1 MSAPDALA
9 LARGD
14 VRFVA
19 DLPLPEGTLHA
30 HVVGAEVAH
39 GRLRGVDTGAAAA
52 LPGVVAV
59 LTARDVPGANLV
71 GLVAD
76 DQPLLASDMFS
87 HIGVPVALVVADGPA
102 TARAAAAAVA
112 VHVTPLPPVTDAAE
126 ALRRGDRIVP
136 PMRVELGDVGAAW
149 ERCAVV
155 VSGHVETGAQ
165 EHAYLE
171 AQAALVLPGEGGRL
185 VVHCATQS
193 PTGVQRAV
201 ARVCAL
207 TEEQVEVTAPR
218 LGGAFGGKEEQATPW
233 AALCAL
239 AARHTGRPVR
249 LVLRRDDDM
258 RMTGKRHPYSAD
270 VRIGADADGRLVAYE
285 VTFVQDAGAFAD
297 LSGGV
302 MERSLLHCTGAYA
315 VPHVRATGHLC
326 RTNLPPNTAFR
337 GFGAPQAVF
346 AIEAALDLLAGEM
359 GVTREHLQ
367 RVNLVSDGVVRPH
380 GQVLSDVH
388 GRATWAALDKRCPPE
403 EVRARTAAHNATHR
417 WSRRGHA
424 WVPVCFGVAFTSAE
438 LNQAGAVVQ
447 VYGDGSVGVAT
458 GAVEM
463 GQGVDTK
470 IRAVVAR
477 ALSVRPGRVGV
488 EATSTAR
495 VANTSPTAGST
506 GADLNGRAVE
516 QACAALR
523 HRLLAVAAE
532 GLGRDDGDGLV
543 LRDER
548 VLEGDGRD
556 TGWTWDR
563 LVAAARHARVDL
575 TAHGHHRTAGVHLER
590 GGGLLRGEP
599 FAYHVAGTALVE
611 VVLDCLRGTYAVEAV
626 HVVHDVGRSLDP
638 AVDRGQVEGAVV
650 QGLGWV
656 TLEEV
661 RHDADGR
668 LLTDTL
674 ATYKVPDVLSTPE
687 VVVEF
692 LAGSEGSCAPYGS
705 KAIGEP
711 PFVYGIGA
719 WFALREAMR
728 AFRPERPC
736 PVVAPLTPE
745 RVLTALYD
753 GPAAVRDGS
762 AP

>member
-1 MSAPDALA
+1 VSTVDAGGH
-9 LARGD
+9 ARGET
-14 VRFVA
+14 RFVA

-39 GRLRGVDTGAAAA
+39 GRLHGVDVSAAVA

-59 LTARDVPGANLV
+59 LTARDVPGANRV
-71 GLVAD
+71 GLVVD
-76 DQPLLASDMFS
+76 DQPLLATDRVHHVGM
-87 HIGVPVALVVADGPA
+87 PVAVVIADDPG
-102 TARAAAAAVA
+102 TARRAAAA
-112 VHVTPLPPVTDAAE
+112 VTARLTVLPAVTDAAE
-126 ALRRGDRIVP
+126 ALRRGDRVVP
-136 PMRVELGDVGAAW
+136 PLRVETGDVDAAW
-149 ERCAVV
+149 ARCAVV

-165 EHAYLE
+165 DHVYLE
-171 AQAALVLPGEGGRL
+171 TQGALAVPGEGDRL
-185 VVHCATQS
+185 TVHSATQS

-201 ARVCAL
+201 ARVCGLA
-207 TEEQVEVTAPR
+207 EEHVEVTAPR
-218 LGGAFGGKEEQATPW
+218 LGGSFGGKEEQATPW

-270 VRIGADADGRLVAYE
+270 VRIGADAEGRLVAYE

-297 LSGGV
+297 LSGAV

-346 AIEAALDLLAGEM
+346 AMEAALDLLARET
-359 GVTREHLQ
+359 GVDKDVLQ
-367 RVNLVSDGVVRPH
+367 RRNLLTDGDASPH
-380 GQVLSDVH
+380 GQRVHDVH
-388 GRATWAALDKRCPPE
+388 GSATWAALDARHPPE
-403 EVRARTAAHNATHR
+403 QVRARTAAHNATHP

-424 WVPVCFGVAFTSAE
+424 WVPVCFGIAFSTAE
-438 LNQAGAVVQ
+438 LNQASAVVQ
-447 VYGDGSVGVAT
+447 VYGDGSVGVST

-470 IRAVVAR
+470 VRAVAAR
-477 ALSVRPGRVGV
+477 ALGVRPGRVGV
-488 EATSTAR
+488 ERTSTAR
-495 VANTSPTAGST
+495 VANTSPTAAST

-516 QACAALR
+516 DACALLR
-523 HRLLAVAAE
+523 GRLLGVAAAE
-532 GLGRDDGDGLV
+532 RGPHEDRRLALH
-543 LRDER
+543 DER
-548 VLEGDGRD
+548 VVDHDGRD
-556 TGWTWDR
+556 TGWTWER
-563 LVAAARHARVDL
+563 LVAAARRARVDL
-575 TAHGHHRTAGVHLER
+575 TARGHHATPGVHLDR
-590 GGGLLRGEP
+590 TDGRLRGEP
-599 FAYHVAGTALVE
+599 FAYHVTGTALVE

-638 AVDRGQVEGAVV
+638 VVDRGQVEGAVV
-650 QGLGWV
+650 QGIGWV

-661 RHDADGR
+661 RHDDAGR

-674 ATYKVPDVLSTPE
+674 TTYKVPDVLSTPE
-687 VVVEF
+687 VDVVF
-692 LAGSEGSCAPYGS
+692 LPGSVGRCAPYGS

-728 AFRPERPC
+728 AFRPDRSAPM
-736 PVVAPLTPE
+736 VAPLTPE

-753 GPAAVRDGS
+753 GPPGV
-762 AP
+762 P